1 MQASSN
7 RVPALILYTHEHFHG
22 DGEGTC
28 RPYALPKS
36 QISSRL
42 PDSNAFAVEGP
53 KSATI
58 FVTLQ

>member
-7 RVPALILYTHEHFHG
+7 RVPALILYTHERFNEG
-22 DGEGTC
+22 GEGTC

-36 QISSRL
+36 RMSYRL
-42 PDSNAFAVEGP
+42 PDSNAFAVKGP